1 MKLNIVMIMLI
12 SAGLLACQNQ
22 LVQPVQHGR
31 VKLAPTQ
38 QWRSLQTAGYIGTMP
53 ANMSDYLLLS
63 QDAKQRAQT
72 KLLLQAQL
80 QHDPTGEKELL
91 YITNLLKVLDQ
102 EPRWIN
108 ETREALWSRQ
118 LKRADVPY
126 ELVNFYSHYP
136 QQPDLD
142 KLKTLISQSD
152 KRLAPN
158 QRIWLW
164 GLLRLPDML
173 KTQTTAEE
181 LATTCQNIAS
191 STPAF
196 GYVQPSNL
204 QLCRRA
210 QLMLLRQQGGN
221 DSEKLLA
228 DISADLKT
236 GRLQSSD
243 LLPLMN
249 ILQTN
254 SGGAPMN
261 EQTIALGR
269 LGEGKNPEVE
279 LAVIGLLLSQAG
291 DEAET
296 VQLEQKLLQ
305 LRQQGEQQAS
315 FLLGRLYLE
324 GQRKIADPALAEKM
338 LLTAKELPEAG
349 YLLGRLYMSGML
361 GEPSRVQAGVDLLV
375 QSARKGYVK
384 SDAMLA
390 DSFHD
395 GPGVKG
401 NPVYAWVFATLVLQQ
416 QPTNA
421 RQLRVLASI
430 TLDKDHQAK
439 ANTLLQ
445 QERQMRV
452 ANAITPLPVAGIS
465 ESKPGINSAEITDT
479 KEPGLVSNF

>member
-12 SAGLLACQNQ
+12 SAGLLACQSQ

-91 YITNLLKVLDQ
+91 YITNLLKVLGQ

-118 LKRADVPY
+118 LRRADVPY

-142 KLKTLISQSD
+142 KLKTLIAQSD

-173 KTQTTAEE
+173 KTQTTPEE
-181 LATTCQNIAS
+181 LATTCQKIAS

-221 DSEKLLA
+221 DSEKLFA
-228 DISADLKT
+228 DISSDLKT

-249 ILQTN
+249 ILQIN

-269 LGEGKNPEVE
+269 LGEGKDPAVE

-291 DEAET
+291 NEAET
-296 VQLEQKLLQ
+296 VQLEQRLLELHQ
-305 LRQQGEQQAS
+305 RGEQQAS

-338 LLTAKELPEAG
+338 LLTAKDLPEAS

-384 SDAMLA
+384 ADGMLA

-430 TLDKDHQAK
+430 KLDDDHQSK

-465 ESKPGINSAEITDT
+465 ESKPDINSTEITDT

>member
-22 LVQPVQHGR
+22 LAQPVQHGR

-63 QDAKQRAQT
+63 QDAQQRAQT
-72 KLLLQAQL
+72 KLLLQAQFR
-80 QHDPTGEKELL
+80 HDPTGEKELL

-118 LKRADVPY
+118 LKREDVPY

-136 QQPDLD
+136 QQPDLE

-181 LATTCQNIAS
+181 LATTCQKIAS
-191 STPAF
+191 STPVF

-228 DISADLKT
+228 DIGSDLKT
-236 GRLQSSD
+236 GRLQSND
-243 LLPLMN
+243 LLPLIN
-249 ILQTN
+249 ILQAN

-269 LGEGKNPEVE
+269 LGEGKNTGVE

-324 GQRKIADPALAEKM
+324 GQRKIADPAFAEKI
-338 LLTAKELPEAG
+338 LLTAKELPEAD

-395 GPGVKG
+395 GPGVKS
-401 NPVYAWVFATLVLQQ
+401 NPVYAWVFVTLVLQQ

-430 TLDKDHQAK
+430 TLDQDHQAK
-439 ANTLLQ
+439 ANALLQ

-479 KEPGLVSNF
+479 KEPGWISNF